1 MSACKL
7 LLLGL
12 LAVCSASALSKDLV
26 TDVDTHRTKV
36 GDNNVE
42 HHVDALLLV
51 SLLPVKI
58 GTGSDI

>member
-7 LLLGL
+7 FLLGL

-36 GDNNVE
+36 SDITDGHGVG
-42 HHVDALLLV
+42 V
-51 SLLPVKI
+51 SLLYNNSHAAVD
-58 GTGSDI
+58 S